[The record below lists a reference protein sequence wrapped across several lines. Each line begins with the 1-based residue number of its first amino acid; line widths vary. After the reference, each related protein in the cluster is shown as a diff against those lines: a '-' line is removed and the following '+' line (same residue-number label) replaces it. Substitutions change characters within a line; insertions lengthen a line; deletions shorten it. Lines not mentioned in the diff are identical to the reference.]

1 MSRTV
6 SNDHHQPPGRP
17 HGRLLTPEEV
27 LDEVERAEPETE
39 PETGLATSRD
49 PRDFGDAGTAD
60 RPGEDGDEIG
70 GAAHAAP
77 ANLMR
82 SSAIMALGTVF
93 SRATGF
99 VRTIVLAA
107 ALGTQLLGDAYQTA
121 NMVPF
126 AVYDLLIGGLLA
138 SVFVPFLVKHKKLDP
153 DGGRATEQR
162 LLTAMLAV
170 LAVLTV
176 VAIIAAEWLIR
187 LYAGEFTSAQHEV
200 AVQLA
205 RFLLAQIFFIGASGI
220 VSAILNSRNH
230 FGAPMWAPVLNNLV
244 IIAVGGLFLTIA
256 GPGSTPETVTSGQ
269 LALLGLGT
277 TGGQV
282 LQGLVLVAALWRAG
296 FRWRPRLDL
305 RGSGLGEAVRT
316 ASWMMLYIA
325 VAQFGLLVTTNVAT
339 RAGVRAAE
347 AGESAAGAGITAYK
361 FAFMLFQMPYAVIAV
376 SVITALLPRM
386 SEHVAEGRKDRVRAD
401 FSRGF
406 RLSSVLIVP
415 ISVAMIVFAI
425 PFCVLIYARGS
436 TSVEDAQSIGVILM
450 VFSAMLIPFTL
461 FQLLQR
467 VFYALGDTRTPSLI
481 AIPAEIAHATVA
493 ITLLV
498 LAPPRAVVVLLPA
511 AYGLY
516 YIVGAALAWWRLR
529 KRMNGLDGRRTLR
542 TLVLLHVAAIPS
554 AVAGGVLVVLTGGLP
569 GTALPAITAVTAGG
583 LVGGVLYVLVAR
595 RIGVTEVTTFLDM
608 VRSRLL
614 RR

>member
-1 MSRTV
+1 M
-6 SNDHHQPPGRP
+6 
-17 HGRLLTPEEV
+17 TPEEV
-27 LDEVERAEPETE
+27 LDEVERTE
-39 PETGLATSRD
+39 PASAPEPGLATTRD
-49 PRDFGDAGTAD
+49 PRDVGDAGTAD

-77 ANLMR
+77 PNLMR

-99 VRTIVLAA
+99 IRTIVLAA

-138 SVFVPFLVKHKKLDP
+138 SVFVPFLVKRKRLDA
-153 DGGRATEQR
+153 DGGQATEQR

-170 LAVLTV
+170 LAVITV
-176 VAIIAAEWLIR
+176 VGLIASEWLIR
-187 LYAGEFTSAQHEV
+187 LYAGEFTTAQHEV

-220 VSAILNSRNH
+220 VSAMLNSRNH

-244 IIAVGGLFLTIA
+244 IIAVGGLFLVIA
-256 GPGSTPETVTSGQ
+256 GPGSTPETITSGQ
-269 LALLGLGT
+269 IALLGLGT
-277 TGGQV
+277 TAGQV
-282 LQGLVLVAALWRAG
+282 LQCLVLVWALWRAG
-296 FRWRPRLDL
+296 FSWRPRFDL

-325 VAQFGLLVTTNVAT
+325 VAQFGLLITTNVAT

-347 AGESAAGAGITAYK
+347 LGESAAGAGITAYK
-361 FAFMLFQMPYAVIAV
+361 FAFMLFQMPYAIIAV

-386 SEHVAEGRKDRVRAD
+386 SEHVADGRKDLVRSD

-415 ISVAMIVFAI
+415 ISVAMAVFAV

-436 TSVEDAQSIGVILM
+436 TSVEDAQSIGVILA
-450 VFSAMLIPFTL
+450 VFALMLIPFTL

-481 AIPAEIAHATVA
+481 AIPAEIVHATVA
-493 ITLLV
+493 ISLLFLV
-498 LAPPRAVVVLLPA
+498 PPRMIVVLLPV

-516 YIVGAALAWWRLR
+516 YIVGSVLAWWKLR
-529 KRMNGLDGRRTLR
+529 DRMNGLDGKRTLR
-542 TLVLLHVAAIPS
+542 TLVLLHVATVPS
-554 AVAGGVLVVLTGGLP
+554 AVFGVAAIAVSGALP
-569 GTALPAITAVTAGG
+569 GTVLPAVTAVTAGG
-583 LVGGVLYVLVAR
+583 LVGAVLFVLVAR
-595 RIGVTEVTTFLDM
+595 RIGVTEVTTLLGM